1 MTGMWKNCWA
11 KFRKNKTALWAARV
25 LFFVCVLSLSS
36 TFIAN
41 DKPLIIK
48 YKNELYFPIFKTYTD
63 QQFAGSLPTEA
74 DYTDPYTQE
83 EILRHGW
90 YVMPPIPYS
99 YDTIDTQSPL
109 PSPQPPS
116 WRHYLGTDDVARD
129 VLARLLYGLRIS
141 LLFAFALT
149 VVSSLIGFIVGAVQG
164 YFGGYT
170 DLWVGRL
177 LEIWSS
183 LPQLFIL
190 IILASVLAP
199 GFFTLL
205 LVLCLFGWTSLVG
218 VVRAEFLRVRNF
230 EYVKAARALGAS
242 HLRVMVRHILPNAL
256 VSALTYIPFIF
267 AGAIVS
273 LTALDFL
280 GFGLPAG
287 SASLGDLVRQ
297 GKENLQALWIGLTAF
312 FALTL
317 VLSCLLFIGEGV
329 RDAFDPRKDES

>member
-1 MTGMWKNCWA
+1 MSQWQYRWTR
-11 KFRKNKTALWAARV
+11 FRENKTALWAVFV
-25 LFFVCVLSLSS
+25 LLFVCVLSLSA

-41 DKPLIIK
+41 DKPLIIR
-48 YKNELYFPIFKTYTD
+48 YKNKLYFPVFTSYTD
-63 QQFAGSLPTEA
+63 QQFGGSLPTEA
-74 DYTDPYTQE
+74 DYADPFTQE
-83 EILRHGW
+83 EIRRHGW

-99 YDTIDTQSPL
+99 YDTIDLQSSL
-109 PSPQPPS
+109 PSPQAPS
-116 WRHYLGTDDVARD
+116 LRHYLGTDDVARD

-141 LLFAFALT
+141 LVFALALT
-149 VVSSLIGFIVGAVQG
+149 LVSSAIGFIVGAIQG
-164 YFGGYT
+164 YFGGYV
-170 DLWVGRL
+170 DLFLGRV
-177 LEIWSS
+177 LEIWGS

-190 IILASVLAP
+190 IILASLFAP
-199 GFFTLL
+199 GFWTLL
-205 LVLCLFGWTSLVG
+205 FVLCLFGWTNLVG

-230 EYVKAARALGAS
+230 EYVRAARALGAS
-242 HLRVMVRHILPNAL
+242 HVRVMVKHILPNAL

-297 GKENLQALWIGLTAF
+297 GKENLHALWIGLTAF

-329 RDAFDPRKDES
+329 RDAFDPRKDER

>member
-1 MTGMWKNCWA
+1 MRGWQDKWIR
-11 KFRKNKTALWAARV
+11 FRQNRTAWVAV
-25 LFFVCVLSLSS
+25 FVMIFICIISLSS

-48 YKNELYFPIFKTYTD
+48 YKNEFYFPIFKTYTD
-63 QQFAGSLPTEA
+63 QQFGGNLPTQA
-74 DYTDPYTQE
+74 DYTDLFTQQ
-83 EILRHGW
+83 EIQRHGW
-90 YVMPPIPYS
+90 YIMPPIPYS
-99 YDTIDTQSPL
+99 YDTIDLQSPL

-116 WRHYLGTDDVARD
+116 MRHYLGTDDVARD

-141 LLFAFALT
+141 LVFALALT
-149 VVSSLIGFIVGAVQG
+149 LVSSVIGFIVGAVQG
-164 YFGGYT
+164 YFGGYV
-170 DLWVGRL
+170 DLCLGRI

-190 IILASVLAP
+190 IILASILAP

-230 EYVKAARALGAS
+230 EYVRAARALGAS
-242 HLRVMVRHILPNAL
+242 HIRVMVRHILPNAL
-256 VSALTYIPFIF
+256 VSALTYIPFVF

-297 GKENLQALWIGLTAF
+297 GKENLHALWIGLTAF

-329 RDAFDPRKDES
+329 RDAFDPRKDEP